1 MPRILAIDFGL
12 KRIGLAVTDPLRI
25 IATPLDYIENRDLK
39 SYLIDYFKKEDV
51 DCIVLGKPLQLSG
64 QESLITKDVHELS
77 KNLKKLFPEKRIK
90 LIDERFT
97 SKLALQSMIT
107 GGTSK
112 KYRTE
117 QGNIDNTSA
126 VLILQSFLE
135 QQQE

>member
-64 QESLITKDVHELS
+64 QESLMTKDVHELS
-77 KNLKKLFPEKRIK
+77 KNLKKLFPEKRIE

-112 KYRTE
+112 KYRRE
-117 QGNIDNTSA
+117 
-126 VLILQSFLE
+126 
-135 QQQE
+135 

>member
-77 KNLKKLFPEKRIK
+77 KNLKKLFPEKRIE